1 MVSNRAPG
9 PGMIVPENPASSMA
23 PAHEDK
29 TPQDKAPNNSKEDA
43 GPGDT
48 EGIPDLAGGSTYLVD
63 WEGPDD
69 SENPRNWTFGKKWM
83 VTTMVSAYVFM
94 SPVSSSMMAPASAR
108 IAAHLGVTSST
119 LIALQTSMFLGGYGA
134 LIWVSVNDYAD
145 SLTESVDM
153 VAAGPLVLGPLS
165 EAFGRQRTLQFANFW
180 YLAWNLGCAFVRNEQ
195 ELLLFR
201 FLSGFGGN
209 GLITIGG
216 GVLGDVWPPAQRGQA
231 VAVYTLAPLLG
242 PVVGPMCGAWIAE
255 RGDWRWVFWAPTIAA
270 VAVQLVGLY
279 FLKETYPPVILARK
293 AKRIRRGLVD
303 LERSDQ
309 YTTVRTIFDGPE
321 REWRNFVINALVRP
335 FVLFAREP
343 IIQLLG
349 CYMAFMYGTLY
360 LFLTTIP
367 LIFRG
372 VYDEP
377 LGIAG
382 LNYIALGIGLSGA
395 SQISARLLDVMYMR
409 LAKKN
414 GGVGKPEYRLLFMF
428 PGTILLPVGLL
439 ITGWTARPDIHWI
452 VPDLAIVMVGAGMV
466 LNFQAIQLYVIDA
479 FTLHCASALAAVMF
493 FRSVAACV
501 FPLFAPVMYSALH
514 YGRGDTILAC
524 AAIAIGGPSSLL
536 FLLYGERVR
545 NASRYA
551 RHSY

>member
-9 PGMIVPENPASSMA
+9 PGMVVPENLAPSTAST
-23 PAHEDK
+23 HEDEI
-29 TPQDKAPNNSKEDA
+29 PEDKAPIDSKED
-43 GPGDT
+43 GGTGDP
-48 EGIPDLAGGSTYLVD
+48 EDIPNLAGGSTYIID

-69 SENPRNWTFGKKWM
+69 PENPRNWTFGKKWV

-108 IAAHLGVTSST
+108 IAAHLGVTGST
-119 LIALQTSMFLGGYGA
+119 LIALQTSIFLGGY
-134 LIWVSVNDYAD
+134 
-145 SLTESVDM
+145 
-153 VAAGPLVLGPLS
+153 AAGPLVLGPLS
-165 EAFGRQRTLQFANFW
+165 EAFGRQRILQFANFW
-180 YLAWNLGCAFVRNEQ
+180 YLAWNLGCAFVRDER

-255 RGDWRWVFWAPTIAA
+255 RGDWRWVFWAPTIVA
-270 VAVQLVGLY
+270 VVVQLVGLY
-279 FLKETYPPVILARK
+279 FLEETYPPVILARK
-293 AKRIRRGLVD
+293 ARRIRRGLVD

-309 YTTVRTIFDGPE
+309 YTTVRTIFDGAD

-335 FVLFAREP
+335 FVLFVREP

-372 VYDEP
+372 VYNEP

-382 LNYIALGIGLSGA
+382 LNYIAIGIGLTGA

-409 LAKKN
+409 LMKKN

-428 PGTILLPVGLL
+428 PGTVLLPTGLL

-452 VPDLAIVMVGAGMV
+452 VPDLAIVLVGAGMV
-466 LNFQAIQLYVIDA
+466 LNFQAIQMYVIDA

-501 FPLFAPVMYSALH
+501 FPLFAPAMYNALH

-551 RHSY
+551 RHS